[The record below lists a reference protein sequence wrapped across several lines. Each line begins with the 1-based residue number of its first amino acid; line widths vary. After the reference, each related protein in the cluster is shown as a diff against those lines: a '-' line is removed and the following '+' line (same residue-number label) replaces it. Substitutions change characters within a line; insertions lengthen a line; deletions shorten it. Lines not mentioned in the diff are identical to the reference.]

1 MTRLMRAAL
10 TAVVAVGG
18 AMATGCA
25 GGPGVQARYND
36 AVDPNYPQRYSY
48 LARESVLHPHETQVR
63 NALVTDATVANYLF
77 EPGTDKLTDAGRQRL
92 DYLAR
97 RGQCADGHLYLQT
110 ARDLPYD
117 PANPGKLVADRGELD
132 SKRGQ
137 AVLAYMGTQPGGKQ
151 YDITPLDPRD
161 TSMSVT
167 GPASAVRGLS
177 GQYSSGITGAAGLPL
192 TGTGGGPGAGAPNV
206 PSSGQAGAGGTT
218 INTGGSS
225 SSGSSSAG
233 STGGR

>member
-10 TAVVAVGG
+10 TAAVVVGG
-18 AMATGCA
+18 TLATGCT
-25 GGPGVQARYND
+25 GGRGVQARYND
-36 AVDPNYPQRYSY
+36 LVDPNYPQRYSY

-63 NALVTDATVANYLF
+63 NALIADATVANYLF

-97 RGQCADGHLYLQT
+97 RGLCADGHLYLQT
-110 ARDLPYD
+110 ARDLTYD

-132 SKRGQ
+132 AKRGQ

-161 TSMSVT
+161 TRMSVM
-167 GPASAVRGLS
+167 GPATAVRGLS
-177 GQYSSGITGAAGLPL
+177 AQYGSGITGAAGLPL
-192 TGTGGGPGAGAPNV
+192 TGSGGGPGAGAPNV

-218 INTGGSS
+218 INTGGST
-225 SSGSSSAG
+225 GG
-233 STGGR
+233 STGNR